1 MRYIGGTFVVILGA
15 VLIAGCAVAPAPSP
29 SVPTATVS
37 APSTPE
43 LTDVPGT
50 PVLLSPVPSTI
61 DISGMQVRCGTLAEA
76 DCRALVAAFGEL
88 AAGATDADIG
98 EPTCDD
104 SPCSSETPA
113 NLEVGV
119 TLRWGE
125 GDLKKILTCRRP
137 APSDPFTC
145 ERAPIDLG

>member
-1 MRYIGGTFVVILGA
+1 MRSIRGSLFVILGA
-15 VLIAGCAVAPAPSP
+15 VLIAACAVAPAPSP
-29 SVPTATVS
+29 SLSTTTATPP
-37 APSTPE
+37 ATPE

-50 PVLLSPVPSTI
+50 PVLLSPVPSTL

-76 DCRALVAAFGEL
+76 DCRALVAVFGEI
-88 AAGATDADIG
+88 AAGATDAEIG

-104 SPCSSETPA
+104 SACSSATPA
-113 NLEVGV
+113 NLEIEV

-125 GDLKKILTCRRP
+125 GDLKKTLTCRRP

-145 ERAPIDLG
+145 EREPIDLG